1 MARVIKSNPLIKQK
15 GSISSIYAEFL
26 RDKNSLCAKSTVN
39 IYKRLGEKFFIP
51 QLSELT
57 GDDMN
62 KVTKETL
69 RTILD
74 DYEADHDEGGKVFI
88 WAHLKSFINW
98 YWQEYEIPTA
108 NPTQYI
114 HVRRKEAK
122 PIPGITPEEI
132 DKLLK
137 TAKTHSVFPERDI
150 AMLMIL
156 SDTGI
161 RRRSLMELKMSDVD
175 VRNGTIITHE
185 KDQQFHVHSFGSACS
200 KAIVKYLSCLED
212 VKPTD
217 PFWLTMDGA
226 GLTVYG
232 AKEILRRLCAEA
244 NIPMHHFHDFRR
256 FFAKELYKSTRDIY
270 TVSRAL
276 QHKGIEVTKRYIDV
290 DDYETAEI
298 TRSFSPMDRRLRQT
312 GVKVKRV

>member
-1 MARVIKSNPLIKQK
+1 MARVVKSNPLIKQN
-15 GSISSIYAEFL
+15 GSIGSIYAEFL

-114 HVRRKEAK
+114 HVRRSKIKK
-122 PIPGITPEEI
+122 PRKSTLRGFWLYSIQG
-132 DKLLK
+132 
-137 TAKTHSVFPERDI
+137 
-150 AMLMIL
+150 
-156 SDTGI
+156 
-161 RRRSLMELKMSDVD
+161 SDVLGQLK
-175 VRNGTIITHE
+175 VLVCGKYCVIE
-185 KDQQFHVHSFGSACS
+185 YCGGHV
-200 KAIVKYLSCLED
+200 E
-212 VKPTD
+212 
-217 PFWLTMDGA
+217 
-226 GLTVYG
+226 
-232 AKEILRRLCAEA
+232 
-244 NIPMHHFHDFRR
+244 
-256 FFAKELYKSTRDIY
+256 
-270 TVSRAL
+270 
-276 QHKGIEVTKRYIDV
+276 
-290 DDYETAEI
+290 
-298 TRSFSPMDRRLRQT
+298 
-312 GVKVKRV
+312 